1 MIVNMSST
9 ATKEQIIHV
18 MDRIKECGFLPHL
31 IQGAERTVIG
41 VVGKN
46 RGRRNE
52 LEALRVAPGVEDIIP
67 ISQPFTLVSLELQTT
82 RTIVDVKG
90 VEIGGPELV
99 VMAGPC
105 SVESRE
111 QLMET
116 ARGVKAA
123 GAKILRGGA
132 YKPRTSPY
140 DFQGLGIEGLKI
152 LAEAREETGLPI
164 VTEVMGVEDLDAVV
178 EYADMMQVGAR
189 NMQNYPLLRRLAT
202 VPRPVLLKR
211 GPSATIKEWLLAAE
225 DLPSCGNPNW
235 VMCGPG
241 IRRLTQNCATRWIW
255 PGSRWRRSFA
265 ICLWL

>member
-1 MIVNMSST
+1 MVVNMSST
-9 ATKEQIIHV
+9 ATQEQINHV

-46 RGRRNE
+46 RGRRSE
-52 LEALRVAPGVEDIIP
+52 LESLRVAPGVEDIIP
-67 ISQPFTLVSLELQTT
+67 ISQPFTLVSLELQPK
-82 RTIVDVKG
+82 RTVVDVSG
-90 VEIGGPELV
+90 VQIGGAELV

-105 SVESRE
+105 SVESRD

-140 DFQGLGIEGLKI
+140 DFQGLGVEGLKI
-152 LAEAREETGLPI
+152 LKEASEETGLPV

-202 VPRPVLLKR
+202 VPRPILLKR
-211 GPSATIKEWLLAAE
+211 GPSATIKEWLW
-225 DLPSCGNPNW
+225 LPSIYCPAAIRMWSCASEGS
-235 VMCGPG
+235 
-241 IRRLTQNCATRWIW
+241 RRLTQNCATRWTW
-255 PGSRWRRSFA
+255 RESRWRRSFA
-265 ICLWL
+265 ICLWW

>member
-9 ATKEQIIHV
+9 ATKEQINHV

-46 RGRRNE
+46 RGRRSE

-67 ISQPFTLVSLELQTT
+67 ISQPFTLVSLELQTK
-82 RTIVDVKG
+82 RTVVDVKG
-90 VEIGGPELV
+90 VRIGGRELI

-123 GAKILRGGA
+123 GAHILRGG
-132 YKPRTSPY
+132 
-140 DFQGLGIEGLKI
+140 
-152 LAEAREETGLPI
+152 
-164 VTEVMGVEDLDAVV
+164 
-178 EYADMMQVGAR
+178 
-189 NMQNYPLLRRLAT
+189 
-202 VPRPVLLKR
+202 
-211 GPSATIKEWLLAAE
+211 
-225 DLPSCGNPNW
+225 
-235 VMCGPG
+235 
-241 IRRLTQNCATRWIW
+241 
-255 PGSRWRRSFA
+255 
-265 ICLWL
+265 

>member
-1 MIVNMSST
+1 MVVNMSST
-9 ATKEQIIHV
+9 ATQEQINHV

-46 RGRRNE
+46 RGRRSE

-67 ISQPFTLVSLELQTT
+67 ISQPFTLVSLELQTK
-82 RTIVDVKG
+82 RTVVDVKG
-90 VEIGGPELV
+90 VRIGGPELV

-140 DFQGLGIEGLKI
+140 DFQGLGLEGLKI
-152 LAEAREETGLPI
+152 LKRVADEFDMAVISEI
-164 VTEVMGVEDLDAVV
+164 VNPADIEMALD
-178 EYADMMQVGAR
+178 YADMMQIGAR
-189 NMQNYPLLRRLAT
+189 NMQNYPLLRKLAT
-202 VPRPVLLKR
+202 VPRPILLKR

-225 DLPSCGNPNW
+225 YLLSGGNPN
-235 VMCGPG
+235 VVLCE
-241 IRRLTQNCATRWIW
+241 R
-255 PGSRWRRSFA
+255 
-265 ICLWL
+265 